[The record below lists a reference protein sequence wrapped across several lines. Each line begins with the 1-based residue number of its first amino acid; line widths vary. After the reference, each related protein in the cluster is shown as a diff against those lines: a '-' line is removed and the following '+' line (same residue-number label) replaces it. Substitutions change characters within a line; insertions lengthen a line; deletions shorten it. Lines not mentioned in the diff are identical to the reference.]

1 MEINDAYRFLMRVR
15 ELDSQIMREE
25 LTIAEIKSSLLP
37 GAIRYD
43 KDKVMTSPED
53 RLPEVFARIDERER
67 KVAEMRERKAEVIE
81 EIDEALK
88 RMAEEIEGDKGR
100 VQVDILYLFYVKRNS
115 LKDTADQVGYS
126 IPHCKKMKHWAVENF
141 TRVLKHDTK
150 CQQDFKT

>member
-43 KDKVMTSPED
+43 KDNVMTSPED

-67 KVAEMRERKAEVIE
+67 TVEELRKRKAAVIE
-81 EIDEALK
+81 ETDGALK
-88 RMAEEIEGDKGR
+88 KMADGTEDDNAR
-100 VQVDILYLFYVKRNS
+100 VQVDILYQFYIGRQSVYDIAQSLGVSTRHCFRLKKQAVKNFS
-115 LKDTADQVGYS
+115 L
-126 IPHCKKMKHWAVENF
+126 
-141 TRVLKHDTK
+141 LL
-150 CQQDFKT
+150 

>member
-1 MEINDAYRFLMRVR
+1 MEINDAYRFLARVR

-88 RMAEEIEGDKGR
+88 RMAEGTEDDKAR
-100 VQVDILYLFYVKRNS
+100 VQVDILYQFYIGRQSVYDIAQSVGVSTRHCFRLKKQAVKSFS
-115 LKDTADQVGYS
+115 L
-126 IPHCKKMKHWAVENF
+126 I
-141 TRVLKHDTK
+141 L
-150 CQQDFKT
+150 

>member
-67 KVAEMRERKAEVIE
+67 KVAEMRERKAAVIE

-88 RMAEEIEGDKGR
+88 RMAEEVEGDKGR
-100 VQVDILYLFYVKRNS
+100 VQVDILYLYYVKRES
-115 LKDTADQVGYS
+115 LKDTAEQVGYS
-126 IPHCKKMKHWAVENF
+126 IQYCVKLKRQAVNYFSKSIKALE
-141 TRVLKHDTK
+141 
-150 CQQDFKT
+150 